1 MEHSNDVI
9 FVALCPLLTAEHCV
23 TCDDCLQA
31 GDRPVQVV
39 GAAGQGGELHPYN
52 REETLH

>member
-1 MEHSNDVI
+1 MLESPFKCALFPAEHSG
-9 FVALCPLLTAEHCV
+9 A
-23 TCDDCLQA
+23 CDDRLQA